1 MTYLPKRF
9 EQRPKIDPFPSPH
22 HQTTPPLP
30 LTSSPWPH
38 HVLYWLGTGWWCLGL
53 ARASLL
59 NLSKRLPAAHASA
72 VTWRLSF
79 CVSGPL
85 CGLSFGPSLQ
95 SETGLRMMM
104 GFIFLVPSFCFS
116 LLPAVLAYSSC
127 CNDSILLGPFLGLPF
142 YFFSQ
147 WPTIGTVL
155 FIHGLLCPFVFF
167 FWASTAHLLILLGF
181 LDPFANSTLPWAL
194 LLTSLGFPGPIT
206 LSLSLGFMG
215 LP

>member
-1 MTYLPKRF
+1 
-9 EQRPKIDPFPSPH
+9 
-22 HQTTPPLP
+22 
-30 LTSSPWPH
+30 
-38 HVLYWLGTGWWCLGL
+38 
-53 ARASLL
+53 
-59 NLSKRLPAAHASA
+59 
-72 VTWRLSF
+72 
-79 CVSGPL
+79 
-85 CGLSFGPSLQ
+85 
-95 SETGLRMMM
+95 MMM
-104 GFIFLVPSFCFS
+104 GFIFLVPTFCFS

-167 FWASTAHLLILLGF
+167 FWASTAHLLILLGI
-181 LDPFANSTLPWAL
+181 LGLFANSTLPWAW

>member
-1 MTYLPKRF
+1 M
-9 EQRPKIDPFPSPH
+9 
-22 HQTTPPLP
+22 
-30 LTSSPWPH
+30 
-38 HVLYWLGTGWWCLGL
+38 
-53 ARASLL
+53 
-59 NLSKRLPAAHASA
+59 SA

-79 CVSGPL
+79 CVFWPFIWAFFWSFASIRNRASHDD
-85 CGLSFGPSLQ
+85 GLYISCAYL
-95 SETGLRMMM
+95 
-104 GFIFLVPSFCFS
+104 CFS

-127 CNDSILLGPFLGLPF
+127 RNDSILLGPFLGRPF
-142 YFFSQ
+142 YSFSQ

-155 FIHGLLCPFVFF
+155 FPFIHGLLCPFVFF

-181 LDPFANSTLPWAL
+181 LGLFANSTLPWAL